1 MSNHDFTLTPRDLL
15 FMHDARPMEAS
26 DAGQGANWPRP
37 DQLWNAVINMFHR
50 QWREMQA
57 WEGDLHTQNQYD
69 KHADSSFRFGAL
81 QTIGPFPMKEEKGNK
96 TVFFPCP
103 LDLSVDNDGNLQPMK
118 LVSADGTDMPKP
130 LKYAFQAP
138 VLGKQKLPQWLSAK
152 DYALYLAG
160 ETIDKQKSEKLYT
173 AERNIGIEINP
184 ETGSTVDSKLYQ
196 AEYLR
201 LESDV
206 TMAFSASCDIRAKN
220 RTPEERKID
229 VFEKLSYPMD
239 MVIGGQQGVARLNEL
254 EGCLELP
261 RVEPQAGCLKVRWTL
276 LSPLVSTGGWLPSWI
291 DAENGKAMLK
301 PLDNKPERKSGES
314 REAWRKRCQES
325 CPEIK
330 ARLVAARIGKPISF
344 SGWDLQGGDK
354 SSAGVPKKTL
364 LAVPA
369 GSSYVFECESAADV
383 KNLWKALDGKRL
395 SSVYG
400 EKGFGIGVCS
410 SFQLRINN

>member
-1 MSNHDFTLTPRDLL
+1 MSNHHFTLTPRDLL

-50 QWREMQA
+50 QWRDMQD
-57 WEGDLHTQNQYD
+57 WEGDLHTQNPHD

-81 QTIGPFPMKEEKGNK
+81 QTVGPFPMKEKGGK
-96 TVFFPCP
+96 TTLFFPCP
-103 LDLSVDNDGNLQPMK
+103 LDLSADNDGNLWPMK

-138 VLGKQKLPQWLSAK
+138 VLGKQQPPQWLSTEDLGK
-152 DYALYLAG
+152 YLEG
-160 ETIDKQKSEKLYT
+160 RKIDSPKEEKLYK
-173 AERNIGIEINP
+173 AERNIGIAINP
-184 ETGSTVDSKLYQ
+184 ETGTTVDGKLYQ

-201 LESDV
+201 LVAGVS
-206 TMAFSASCDIRAKN
+206 MAFSASCDIRAKN
-220 RTPEERKID
+220 RTDVERNVD
-229 VFEKLSYPMD
+229 VFGKLNLPTD

-254 EGCLELP
+254 DGGLKLP
-261 RVEPQAGCLKVRWTL
+261 HAEPRPDFLKVRWTL
-276 LSPLVSTGGWLPSWI
+276 LTPLVSTAGWLPSWI
-291 DAENGKAMLK
+291 DEKDGKVMLK
-301 PLDNKPERKSGES
+301 SLDGKPERRHGES
-314 REAWRKRCQES
+314 RDAWRKRCQES

-330 ARLVAARIGKPISF
+330 ARLVAARIGKPIAF
-344 SGWDLQGGDK
+344 SGWDLQAGDK
-354 SSAGVPKKTL
+354 SSAGIPKKTL

-369 GSSYVFECESAADV
+369 GSCYVFECESAEDV

-400 EKGFGIGVCS
+400 EKGFGFGVCS
-410 SFQLRINN
+410 SLLINN